1 MFVCTGHGYLSE
13 LVIPIIENT
22 PHEEDLA
29 DSLGEAI
36 SKYPK
41 ATAVLVRRHGIYI
54 WGPTWMAAKTQAE
67 CYHYLFKLALEMH
80 RLGIDYTQVSG
91 AEAFVL
97 ESRRGDPHIKP
108 EDWCGTQTTHVKG
121 SRFGLYIDHLRY
133 CPLCPVCPGP
143 RSVRRGGPG
152 QGEGR
157 AG

>member
-1 MFVCTGHGYLSE
+1 VCTGHGYLSE

-91 AEAFVL
+91 AEALLL
-97 ESRRGDPHIKP
+97 ELRRGGSHIKP
-108 EDWCGTQTTHVKG
+108 EDLCGKQTTHVKG
-121 SRFGLYIDHLRY
+121 QVLY
-133 CPLCPVCPGP
+133 
-143 RSVRRGGPG
+143 
-152 QGEGR
+152 
-157 AG
+157 